1 MICLHLFP
9 LFLLYL
15 FCGDEFIALEI
26 ISVDVDGSM
35 VLTLLKTVSQ
45 NCTFLKRSLSSLLS
59 FFVGN
64 GC

>member
-1 MICLHLFP
+1 MYI
-9 LFLLYL
+9 
-15 FCGDEFIALEI
+15 
-26 ISVDVDGSM
+26 DVDGSM